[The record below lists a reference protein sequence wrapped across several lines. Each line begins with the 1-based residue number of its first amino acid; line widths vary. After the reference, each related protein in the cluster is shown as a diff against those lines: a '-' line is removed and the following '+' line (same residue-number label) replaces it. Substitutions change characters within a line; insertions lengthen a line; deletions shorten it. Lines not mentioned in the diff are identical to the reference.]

1 MNILLLGPQGSGK
14 GTQAQ
19 LLAHE
24 FGLNYIEMGGIMRSI
39 ASSDNQYAKPVRDAM
54 TKGQLVPDEF
64 FRLVLW
70 DQINKCDKT
79 RGFIFDGFPR
89 NFPQYEQLKD
99 MLMRFGM
106 KIDKVILIDIS
117 EAETIRRLTARRTC
131 RKCGR
136 VYNLITNPP
145 KQNGKCECG
154 GELYQREDDTPEAT
168 RIRLITYRELTM
180 PVIEAAR
187 KEGILIE
194 FYGEKPIEEINRE
207 IVNKLGLQKN
217 G

>member
-1 MNILLLGPQGSGK
+1 MNIVILGPIGSGK

-19 LLAHE
+19 LLAKD

-39 ASSDNQYAKPVRDAM
+39 ANSDNQYAKPVRDAM
-54 TKGQLVPDEF
+54 AKGQLVPDEF

-70 DQINKCDKT
+70 DHISKCDKN

-89 NFPQYEQLKD
+89 NFPQYEQLKE

-106 KIDKVILIDIS
+106 KVDKVIVIDIS
-117 EAETIRRLTARRTC
+117 EGETIRRLAARRTC
-131 RKCGR
+131 KKCGR

-145 KQNGKCECG
+145 KENGKCECG
-154 GELYQREDDTPEAT
+154 GELYQREDDTPDAT
-168 RIRLITYRELTM
+168 RTRLITYRELTM

-187 KEGILIE
+187 KDGILIE
-194 FYGEKPIEEINRE
+194 FFGEKPIAEINRE
-207 IVNKLGLQKN
+207 IIEKLGLQRN